1 MNKILFLAL
10 IIISVTSCNGNKKMD
25 SQFILIDKVISKEY
39 NLKKFE
45 YKGLINYRAANEAYM
60 EKLKFK
66 DLKGYN
72 IINFWASWCY
82 PCIEEVEDFNDF
94 LRFESSELEIIGI
107 NIFDEYEE
115 AKKFILLNKPN
126 YPNFF
131 DETKTIPVEF
141 GVSGVP
147 ETFFLYDNRI
157 IYKYVGK
164 ISGREITEGLSKA
177 FTYVENNN

>member
-10 IIISVTSCNGNKKMD
+10 IIISITSCNGNKKMD

-45 YKGLINYRAANEAYM
+45 YKGWDNYRAANEAYM

-66 DLKGYN
+66 ELKGYN

-82 PCIEEVEDFNDF
+82 PCIEEVVDFNEYMTLEASDM
-94 LRFESSELEIIGI
+94 EIIGI

-164 ISGREITEGLSKA
+164 ISGYEITEGLSKA